1 MRKVLGV
8 FASLL
13 TVILAGGAGWHGR

>member
-1 MRKVLGV
+1 MKKVIGV

-13 TVILAGGAGWHGR
+13 TVILAGGAGWSGK